1 MCQAYYSPKITEI
14 LEQMIIGGA
23 NTPESIMK
31 HYRSLNLSKCSLN
44 LIEIP
49 KDCTSMQFS
58 DVFEYCV
65 NRHQIPIAVY
75 KRHTEEKDPIQGGNN
90 KDED

>member
-75 KRHTEEKDPIQGGNN
+75 KRHTEEKDPI
-90 KDED
+90 